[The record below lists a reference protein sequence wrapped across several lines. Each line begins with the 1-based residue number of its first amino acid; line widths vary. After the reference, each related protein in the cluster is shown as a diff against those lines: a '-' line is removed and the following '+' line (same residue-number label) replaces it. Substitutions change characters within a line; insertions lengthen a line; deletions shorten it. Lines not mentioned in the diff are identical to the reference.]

1 MTSIVKTSL
10 VLVYCVLAFNR
21 CVSNPLSDRNQPY
34 AQGSGE
40 LEHHQIQ
47 RQENEGVPPPSN
59 DNAPNNTQ
67 YEDDNSNVQQGL
79 GLPRFRNGE
88 IFSNRSLT
96 IQIRSEGN
104 LQENKTSEHIELSSE
119 QNPDQAAQA
128 SSLERNTTADSS
140 RNEHIIEH
148 LNVLSIHRNNS
159 DSFSHGEQASHRDQ
173 SSNVNLG
180 PSGNQEERLSIVKRT
195 VLPAHFPETQN
206 RSLTTHSSVSS
217 ESGEISQSE
226 IIHENDTNLQG
237 NRENEIKVMANGTTI
252 MANIITTT
260 LSPETL
266 NSNLLLPDTHPD
278 SVNIIEPGVDTEG
291 NVTENGQANET
302 SLANKQ
308 DGTPLP
314 TESVPLVTIRIPP
327 SENQATEIPQPSNR
341 GEENSNSINSTTSE
355 PLPTK
360 ENKYLTKDGILEMT
374 LPIKDPDQPEIATEH
389 NTFPQISSTEPVT
402 ILPSS
407 ISEGYTTKKSTTHG
421 LPEEVASTTVSSMK
435 PTTQFT
441 TRLPTEQNIVE
452 RTTFSTHPQ
461 EQLPTEKIFSV
472 NSFSSSGIPYTSTT
486 PSNEEVRETPTQ
498 FPPSER
504 VPEVPIRYPTEQ
516 VNPELTE
523 PIIRTSTRAVVVTEA
538 GSGDGRT
545 TFPDENVPHV
555 TLRIPTEPMEITST
569 TFLPETTSINLNG
582 KRSSAPYAE
591 VTEKIAGKTD
601 KGSHVLASEST
612 TIGRNSTTLI
622 PSTVTTK
629 DISGPVQ
636 IITTTATTTSTT
648 TTSTTTAAVFTTTTT
663 AKIVQRSSYST
674 IQNTSPEIEIHN
686 TTEPNMHLTTEP
698 SKTKHPVVSSR
709 LPSNNVAS
717 TTSNTPPTRATGINT
732 SYYPTL
738 TLNTTSQLLTHPTT
752 QQLPSTSKLIERT
765 NVTIEQNY
773 PISKEN
779 NTVASISTTTSN
791 YLTTPLDTS
800 NKHEHTTRTQQ
811 NTSTAASRLTPSLV
825 GTTTPSSIIPSSSVH
840 NGTTRW
846 PNSTSR
852 STTKKQRT
860 NAPTTKKPTEIPH
873 KPTEKPEDVATTT
886 SIVPPAYIS
895 MQFQMTLNEFCSG
908 RSTLTKVLTD
918 IIKRKTD
925 KTFNE
930 TQIKF
935 INQLCYDER
944 VFDYKNINDTKSAIV
959 TVDIYMTDKK
969 GQIDIQLTVDS
980 SHVLRRGFLTSQS
993 RYGQKLV
1000 NVHLITSYVN
1010 GNQKDYQ
1017 ETGLS
1022 SGMTIA
1028 VIIVIIG
1035 GVCCICLIVIQILMH
1050 KRNEKGSRNILPG
1063 PNRFSLRSLDSIAL
1077 NAVPKSRPHSGFW
1090 NPGLDHSEEN
1100 IPSIPTN
1107 PLGFNSL
1114 SNMTRDMVEIY
1125 KEYEKLPH
1133 ETPNLSCVP
1142 IGAEDKNRFANVI
1155 PISHSRVKL
1164 KKLPHEEYSDYINA
1178 NFLTGYNGDVHAYIA
1193 TQAPL
1198 SNTIG
1203 DFWRMVWEQQSRVI
1217 IMLMA
1222 VNEASQPRDPAYVPD
1237 TEGVNGRVRYGDI
1250 VLVLKKKEVRQEYIM
1265 SLLEVKDIEHN
1276 LVREVRHF
1284 WFTSWPVDS
1293 IPEPISVIKL
1303 ILDTRVHY
1311 EDSGAPVI
1319 VHCSSGTGRTGTLI
1333 AVDICMR
1340 SYESKRVVDILGCVS
1355 SMRKERAGV
1364 VQNKEQ
1370 YALIYKTLNEYAVI
1384 MGSPRLAPSSSSA
1397 IQLQHML

>member
-1 MTSIVKTSL
+1 MCWL
-10 VLVYCVLAFNR
+10 LAFNG

-47 RQENEGVPPPSN
+47 RQENEGVPRPLN
-59 DNAPNNTQ
+59 NNAPNNTQ

-79 GLPRFRNGE
+79 GLPIFRNGE
-88 IFSNRSLT
+88 IFSNRSST
-96 IQIRSEGN
+96 IQERSEGN
-104 LQENKTSEHIELSSE
+104 LQRNKTSEHSEISSE
-119 QNPDQAAQA
+119 QNLDQAAQA

-140 RNEHIIEH
+140 RNEHIVEH
-148 LNVLSIHRNNS
+148 LNIISIHRNNS
-159 DSFSHGEQASHRDQ
+159 DSFSHGEQVNHRDQ
-173 SSNVNLG
+173 SSNVNFGL
-180 PSGNQEERLSIVKRT
+180 SGNQEEHLSIVKRT
-195 VLPAHFPETQN
+195 VLPALPETQN
-206 RSLTTHSSVSS
+206 GSLPTHSSVSS

-237 NRENEIKVMANGTTI
+237 NRENEIKVMENGTTI
-252 MANIITTT
+252 MVNIVSTT

-291 NVTENGQANET
+291 NVTENRQANET

-308 DGTPLP
+308 DGTSLP
-314 TESVPLVTIRIPP
+314 TESVPLATIRIPP
-327 SENQATEIPQPSNR
+327 SENQATEIPQPNNR
-341 GEENSNSINSTTSE
+341 GEENSHSINSTTRE
-355 PLPTK
+355 PMPTK
-360 ENKYLTKDGILEMT
+360 ENKYRTKDGIPEMT

-389 NTFPQISSTEPVT
+389 ITFPQISSTEPVT
-402 ILPSS
+402 LLPSS
-407 ISEGYTTKKSTTHG
+407 TSEGYITEKSTTHG
-421 LPEEVASTTVSSMK
+421 LPEEVASTTVSSMN

-441 TRLPTEQNIVE
+441 TRLPTEQSIIE
-452 RTTFSTHPQ
+452 RTTFSTHPR

-472 NSFSSSGIPYTSTT
+472 NSFSSSEIPYTRTT

-516 VNPELTE
+516 INPEPTE

-538 GSGDGRT
+538 GSGDGGRT
-545 TFPDENVPHV
+545 TFPDENVPQV
-555 TLRIPTEPMEITST
+555 TLRIPTEPMEIPST
-569 TFLPETTSINLNG
+569 TLLPETTTVNLNG
-582 KRSSAPYAE
+582 KRSSEPFAE

-601 KGSHVLASEST
+601 KGSHVLATEST

-622 PSTVTTK
+622 PNSVTTK
-629 DISGPVQ
+629 DRSGPLQ
-636 IITTTATTTSTT
+636 ITTTTATTTST
-648 TTSTTTAAVFTTTTT
+648 STTTAEM
-663 AKIVQRSSYST
+663 VQRSSYST
-674 IQNTSPEIEIHN
+674 IQSTFPEIEIYN
-686 TTEPNMHLTTEP
+686 TTEPNMQMTTGP

-709 LPSNNVAS
+709 LPSNNM
-717 TTSNTPPTRATGINT
+717 TTTTLSRPDTPPTRATGINT
-732 SYYPTL
+732 SYNPTL
-738 TLNTTSQLLTHPTT
+738 TFNTTSQLLTHPST
-752 QQLPSTSKLIERT
+752 QQQPSTSKLIERT
-765 NVTIEQNY
+765 NVTFEQNY

-779 NTVASISTTTSN
+779 STVASISTTTSN
-791 YLTTPLDTS
+791 YPTTPLETS
-800 NKHEHTTRTQQ
+800 NKHEHTTTRAQQ

-825 GTTTPSSIIPSSSVH
+825 RTTTPSSILPSSSVH
-840 NGTTRW
+840 NATTRW

-860 NAPTTKKPTEIPH
+860 NAPTTKKPTETPH
-873 KPTEKPEDVATTT
+873 KPTEKPEDVATTP

-944 VFDYKNINDTKSAIV
+944 VFDHKNINDTKSAIV

-1100 IPSIPTN
+1100 ISSSPTN

-1155 PISHSRVKL
+1155 PISHSRVKM
-1164 KKLPHEEYSDYINA
+1164 KKLPHEEHSDYINA
-1178 NFLTGYNGDVHAYIA
+1178 NFITGYNGDVHAYIA

-1217 IMLMA
+1217 MMLMA
-1222 VNEASQPRDPAYVPD
+1222 VNEASQPRDPSYVPD

-1284 WFTSWPVDS
+1284 WFTSWSVDS

-1340 SYESKRVVDILGCVS
+1340 SYESKRVVDILSCVS